1 MGMKKENNGR
11 TSVLP
16 VILCVAALVLI
27 IAYAFG
33 TIGKDG
39 ASKTQT
45 AVHEDDGFW
54 KTKEQLENDKNI
66 TLYMQEAVL
75 GSSERTKK
83 LEVFVQE
90 VSDVT
95 KLEDKGILPFDLDKK
110 TMYIK
115 YSGTATY
122 TVDLSQLTDADVTV
136 NQGNKIVTICIP
148 HVEEKLELNTDET
161 QAQETQHDGIFSL
174 GDLKVKPE
182 SMIKAQQDVTKNM
195 KEKLSKE
202 KTKDNADKMAV
213 MSVWEIY
220 QPIIQQIDSSYAVN
234 VEFAD

>member
-1 MGMKKENNGR
+1 
-11 TSVLP
+11 
-16 VILCVAALVLI
+16 
-27 IAYAFG
+27 
-33 TIGKDG
+33 
-39 ASKTQT
+39 
-45 AVHEDDGFW
+45 
-54 KTKEQLENDKNI
+54 
-66 TLYMQEAVL
+66 
-75 GSSERTKK
+75 
-83 LEVFVQE
+83 
-90 VSDVT
+90 
-95 KLEDKGILPFDLDKK
+95 
-110 TMYIK
+110 MYIK

>member
-1 MGMKKENNGR
+1 MKKENNGR
-11 TSVLP
+11 TAVLP

-33 TIGKDG
+33 TIGKGG

-66 TLYMQEAVL
+66 TLYIQEAVL

-95 KLEDKGILPFDLDKK
+95 KLEDKGVLPFDLDKK

-148 HVEEKLELNTDET
+148 HVEEKLELNTDDT
-161 QAQETQHDGIFSL
+161 DSDSPWSQFISKINGGSQAL
-174 GDLKVKPE
+174 LNKVENLLSDFIDVVAIYMVTTCVIPVLVFIV
-182 SMIKAQQDVTKNM
+182 MVWLIKILFHLRIMQTFD
-195 KEKLSKE
+195 
-202 KTKDNADKMAV
+202 
-213 MSVWEIY
+213 
-220 QPIIQQIDSSYAVN
+220 
-234 VEFAD
+234 